1 MKDHGRSV
9 IAALLFTG
17 ALAVAGCSSDTGT
30 SASGSGGVFGNS
42 GTGPG
47 TGPGPVPGPTG
58 TRVQLLA
65 TSPQMPSSGAT
76 NVDLTAI
83 VVDANGQA
91 VSGAPVVFSTGAD
104 PSAFITNILPSGGV
118 TDATG
123 SVTAT
128 LKLGA
133 NKSNRFISV
142 TASTQGATAA
152 TGVDVTGTAI
162 TVSGNS
168 SLALGASTALTF
180 SLKDSAG
187 VALPGFTMTLTSA
200 AGNSISPATG
210 TTNSAGQLV
219 TTVTGN
225 VGGNDTVTAAA
236 AGASKTQALTVSGA
250 GFAFTAPAPSVDIP
264 LNTPTTVSVHWTT
277 TGGAAVVGQ
286 PVTFASSRGTITGS
300 PSTTNGAGDTPGV
313 SISSTSAGTATI
325 SASGP
330 GGTPAATLN
339 VTFVATTA
347 SSVAA
352 QAVPGTIQF
361 TTGAGSQTSNKSTI
375 SVVVRDAAN
384 NLVKNAGVDFTVTL
398 DPTGGSLSSARAI
411 TDVNGGASVTYTAGS
426 VSSPQNGVAVKAT
439 VTDISGVPIGGPAI
453 TNTATLTVSGQSL
466 LVRLGTDNLVV
477 SQPPLNKKTWVAV
490 VTDAGG
496 NAVPNQT
503 VTFALRPGR
512 YKKGRYD
519 VFDTTAG
526 VWTRGTVPANPVT
539 LCQNED
545 KNFNSIVDPG
555 EDDDPVNGNKNLRLE
570 PGGVATVNTSA
581 VTDASGIATAV
592 ITYPKDHATWAE
604 YQLEAR
610 TVVTSNDPPTVA
622 TFFLVGLASDYT
634 DKNVA
639 PPGEFSPYGTAG
651 VCTNPN

>member
-1 MKDHGRSV
+1 
-9 IAALLFTG
+9 
-17 ALAVAGCSSDTGT
+17 
-30 SASGSGGVFGNS
+30 
-42 GTGPG
+42 
-47 TGPGPVPGPTG
+47 
-58 TRVQLLA
+58 
-65 TSPQMPSSGAT
+65 MPSSGT
-76 NVDLTAI
+76 TTVDLTAI

-91 VSGAPVVFSTGAD
+91 VSGTTVVLSTGTD
-104 PSAFITNILPSGGV
+104 PSAFISNISGSGV
-118 TDATG
+118 SDANGT
-123 SVTAT
+123 VTA
-128 LKLGA
+128 KLNLGS

-142 TASTQGATAA
+142 TATAQGANAA

-162 TVSGNS
+162 TISGNS
-168 SLALGASTALTF
+168 SLAFGSNTTLTF

-200 AGNSISPATG
+200 TGNSISPATG
-210 TTNSAGQLV
+210 TTNSSGQVAALV
-219 TTVTGN
+219 TATAA
-225 VGGNDTVTAAA
+225 GNDVITATAA
-236 AGASKTQALTVSGA
+236 GTSKTQALTVSSA
-250 GFAFTAPAPSVDIP
+250 GFAFTTPAPSVDIP
-264 LNTPTTVSVHWTT
+264 LNTPTTISVNWTN
-277 TGGAAVVGQ
+277 GGAPMVGQ
-286 PVTFASSRGTITGS
+286 PVTFATSRGTIAGS
-300 PSTTNGAGDTPGV
+300 PSTTDGAGNTPGV

-347 SSVAA
+347 SSIAP

-384 NLVKNAGVDFTVTL
+384 NLVKNAGVNFTVTA

-411 TDVNGGASVTYTAGS
+411 TDVNGGASVTYTAS
-426 VSSPQNGVAVKAT
+426 TVSSPQNGVKIQAT

-466 LVRLGTDNLVV
+466 LVRLGTDNLVL

-512 YKKGRYD
+512 YLKGQYD

-555 EDDDPVNGNKNLRLE
+555 EDDPTDGNGNNNGRLE
-570 PGGVATVNTSA
+570 PGGVATVNTTA
-581 VTDASGIATAV
+581 VTDASGIAQAV

-604 YQLEAR
+604 YLLEAR
-610 TVVTSNDPPTVA
+610 TGVTSNDPPTVA

-634 DKNVA
+634 DKTVA
-639 PPGEFSPYGTAG
+639 PPGQLSPYGIAG

>member
-1 MKDHGRSV
+1 
-9 IAALLFTG
+9 
-17 ALAVAGCSSDTGT
+17 
-30 SASGSGGVFGNS
+30 
-42 GTGPG
+42 
-47 TGPGPVPGPTG
+47 
-58 TRVQLLA
+58 
-65 TSPQMPSSGAT
+65 
-76 NVDLTAI
+76 
-83 VVDANGQA
+83 
-91 VSGAPVVFSTGAD
+91 
-104 PSAFITNILPSGGV
+104 
-118 TDATG
+118 
-123 SVTAT
+123 
-128 LKLGA
+128 
-133 NKSNRFISV
+133 
-142 TASTQGATAA
+142 
-152 TGVDVTGTAI
+152 
-162 TVSGNS
+162 
-168 SLALGASTALTF
+168 
-180 SLKDSAG
+180 
-187 VALPGFTMTLTSA
+187 
-200 AGNSISPATG
+200 
-210 TTNSAGQLV
+210 
-219 TTVTGN
+219 
-225 VGGNDTVTAAA
+225 VGGNDTITATAA
-236 AGASKTQALTVSGA
+236 GTSKTQALTVSGA

-490 VTDAGG
+490 VTDAGERG
-496 NAVPNQT
+496 PNQT

-512 YKKGRYD
+512 YKKGQYD
-519 VFDTTAG
+519 VFDTTAN

-555 EDDDPVNGNKNLRLE
+555 EDDDPVNGNNNGRLE

-604 YQLEAR
+604 YILEAR
-610 TVVTSNDPPTVA
+610 TGVTSNDPPTVA

-634 DKNVA
+634 DKNVP
-639 PPGEFSPYGTAG
+639 PPGQLSPYGTAG